1 MVDLT
6 DTIKSKSSQLNAD
19 EFFNNMTKT
28 ITVRKVVKSEGDQ
41 PTAIFFDG
49 DDNKPY
55 KPCLTMRRALME
67 CWGNESDNY
76 LGKSIELYRDGSVTW
91 GGDEV
96 GGIRIKAVSHIDKP
110 ITKYYALNNKKKIVI
125 TIGVLIIKAIAPTDD
140 QKLGAAT
147 KAQAKLL
154 LAINDITQ
162 ADGITLFLEQN
173 SEIIEKLAIY
183 GSLKQE
189 LMDALEVKQ
198 NTLKE
203 KE

>member
-1 MVDLT
+1 VVDLT

-19 EFFNNMTKT
+19 EFFNNITKI

-76 LGKSIELYRDGSVTW
+76 LGKSIELYRDSSVTW
-91 GGDEV
+91 GGDAV

-125 TIGVLIIKAIAPTDD
+125 TIGVLTIKAIAPSEN
-140 QKLGAAT
+140 QKLAAAT

-154 LAINDITQ
+154 LAINDITDI
-162 ADGITLFLEQN
+162 AGVTAFLETHKSTIAQ
-173 SEIIEKLAIY
+173 LAKY
-183 GSLKQE
+183 GDLQQE
-189 LMDALEVKQ
+189 LLNVLDMKQ
-198 NTLKE
+198 NQFITN
-203 KE
+203 